1 MASLSNSLQVAVYNR
16 LLAFTALTDI
26 VGSGVYDMPPLE
38 AAYPYVTLGD
48 EYNFQDDV
56 TCKKSHRVYFQVDG
70 WSDHRGFKE
79 VKEIAQ
85 AVTDALHRFPLDI
98 AGFRLIS
105 LSHVRTEYIRQP
117 DGLLSHSVSDFL
129 AYIEAL

>member
-1 MASLSNSLQVAVYNR
+1 MASLSNSLQIAVYNR
-16 LLAFTALTDI
+16 LLAFSPLTDI
-26 VGSGVYDMPPLE
+26 VGTGVYDMPPLE

-56 TCKKSHRVYFQVDG
+56 TCKKSYRVYFQVEG
-70 WSDHRGFKE
+70 WSDHRGYKE

-85 AVTDALHRFPLDI
+85 AVNDALHKYPLDV
-98 AGFRLIS
+98 ADYRLIS
-105 LSHVRTEYIRQP
+105 LLRIKTEFIRQP
-117 DGLLSHSVSDFL
+117 DGILSHSVSDFL

>member
-16 LLAFTALTDI
+16 LLAFTALTEI

-38 AAYPYVTLGD
+38 AAYPYVTLGEED
-48 EYNFQDDV
+48 IFQDDV

-70 WSDHRGFKE
+70 WSDHRGYKE
-79 VKEIAQ
+79 VKDIAQ
-85 AVTDALHRFPLDI
+85 AVQDALHEYPLEV
-98 AGFRLIS
+98 ASYRLIS
-105 LSHVRTEYIRQP
+105 LTHIKTNFIRQP